1 MRYKNENLLILLFL
15 SNCDSVTGILRSLIN
30 KAGEKMEMKK
40 SQSSRSVL
48 SFWTEAELKSV

>member
-48 SFWTEAELKSV
+48 SF

>member
-30 KAGEKMEMKK
+30 NAGEKMEMKK

-48 SFWTEAELKSV
+48 SF